1 MAVPGLDASVRP
13 QTMPGRVRCARSM
26 VAVQSGAGAQS
37 ASRKQMTDAPWRRAQ
52 ATPALR
58 AHAGPQLASR
68 RSVTSCAARG
78 PCRQTRAGGRGEGA
92 RAKGARATPPV
103 AAAWQGRSRR
113 RGGAARARPAR
124 GHPLGAVSPAPAG
137 GVQQRGQGYQLVLFS
152 CSRQQASADAS
163 SSRARYR

>member
-1 MAVPGLDASVRP
+1 MAVPGLDASVQP

-78 PCRQTRAGGRGEGA
+78 PCRQTRA
-92 RAKGARATPPV
+92 
-103 AAAWQGRSRR
+103 
-113 RGGAARARPAR
+113 RARPEADRQAQRRRHPQAR
-124 GHPLGAVSPAPAG
+124 PSSAGTGCQRFFVS
-137 GVQQRGQGYQLVLFS
+137 
-152 CSRQQASADAS
+152 CNRQQASADAI
-163 SSRARYR
+163 SSR

>member
-1 MAVPGLDASVRP
+1 MAVPGLDASVQP

-78 PCRQTRAGGRGEGA
+78 PCRQTRAGGRGEEA
-92 RAKGARATPPV
+92 RAR
-103 AAAWQGRSRR
+103 
-113 RGGAARARPAR
+113 ARARPRRWRQLGRGAASGAAAPRAR
-124 GHPLGAVSPAPAG
+124 ARPEADRQAQRRRHPQARPSSAGTGCQRFFVS
-137 GVQQRGQGYQLVLFS
+137 
-152 CSRQQASADAS
+152 CNRQQASADAI
-163 SSRARYR
+163 SSR